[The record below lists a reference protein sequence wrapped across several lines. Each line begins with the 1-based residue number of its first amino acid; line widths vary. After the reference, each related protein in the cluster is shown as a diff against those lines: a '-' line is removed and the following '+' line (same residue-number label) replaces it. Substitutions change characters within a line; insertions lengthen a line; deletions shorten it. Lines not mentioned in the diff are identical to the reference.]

1 MDKKI
6 SFIAKLIIVYV
17 VLLVICFLV
26 YSLVVLPTNGA
37 EKVNAIIGLLSWSA
51 TIFAPIAAFF
61 LLDNWKEQKRFEL
74 KKEYIALTLHDL
86 RKLNSNLINML
97 TQISN
102 IESTEYKLVIVSS
115 YLDSERLSN
124 INLIHNIYSNLK
136 VYSHLSNHTE
146 IDEIFY
152 GFEQHNYF
160 VEIYYKEVI
169 KRYFNYFNQ
178 FTKDRLSANVN
189 NIGNLDI
196 NRAYVG
202 NESDSI
208 KNHVIYIKEYISK
221 PQKYQR
227 TAEPKDY
234 VLTYKYKELFQNTK
248 VLYER
253 IHEICLKEF
262 NL

>member
-1 MDKKI
+1 
-6 SFIAKLIIVYV
+6 
-17 VLLVICFLV
+17 
-26 YSLVVLPTNGA
+26 LPESGA
-37 EKVNAIIGLLSWSA
+37 EKVNAIIGLMGWSA

-61 LLDNWKEQKRFEL
+61 LLDSWKEQKRFEL

-86 RKLNSNLINML
+86 RKLYSNLINML

-115 YLDSERLSN
+115 YLDSEKLSN
-124 INLIHNIYSNLK
+124 INLIHNIYGNLK
-136 VYSHLSNHTE
+136 VYSQLSNHTE

-152 GFEQHNYF
+152 EFEQHNYF

-178 FTKDRLSANVN
+178 FTKDRLSPNVN
-189 NIGNLDI
+189 NIGNLDLI
-196 NRAYVG
+196 RTYVG
-202 NESDSI
+202 NEYESI
-208 KNHVIYIKEYISK
+208 ENHVIYIREYISK

-234 VLTYKYKELFQNTK
+234 VLNYKYKELFQKTK
-248 VLYER
+248 DLYER

-262 NL
+262 KL